1 MNLMC
6 IISLYNYWGK
16 GFISSSLWKII
27 LLSNDECTL
36 TKRFKSNSTKAV
48 ALIPYLFFY
57 SKWANWKWEHTSL
70 EQTRLAGLLGLPSEP
85 LHSHSSQPARPL
97 GSNWASP
104 LDAALLD
111 TCWEHSMQWAIG
123 MRIQKVWKPWMLL
136 LLLGN
141 LQCSPARCVLWNCP
155 DVACLT
161 KACTTRG
168 KQSARPANW
177 CKHIHRTG
185 LPSASWGQNVPRCL
199 FLYQLLLTVH
209 LNWRNIILFFFFFPL
224 WIKSFRTYLLFY
236 LTFKIYCLNTKLSVE
251 PFSGYSSAQL
261 NPGHR
266 NWCVYCSRALTVHLD
281 FFFSSGILPSANG
294 AQQFCSS
301 STNLLMYCFFF

>member
-1 MNLMC
+1 MKMKPLKEQEEVHNKQWTQKLQMFFHFFF
-6 IISLYNYWGK
+6 SLVGK
-16 GFISSSLWKII
+16 QWTLCALFPFTITGARDLFPLVYEKLYSWAMMSAHLQNVSKVTAPRQWHFIPL
-27 LLSNDECTL
+27 
-36 TKRFKSNSTKAV
+36 F
-48 ALIPYLFFY
+48 LIFFFY

-70 EQTRLAGLLGLPSEP
+70 EQTRLAGLLALPSEP

-161 KACTTRG
+161 KACTTPG

-177 CKHIHRTG
+177 CKHIYRTG

-209 LNWRNIILFFFFFPL
+209 LNWRNIILFFFFFPP
-224 WIKSFRTYLLFY
+224 
-236 LTFKIYCLNTKLSVE
+236 LN
-251 PFSGYSSAQL
+251 
-261 NPGHR
+261 
-266 NWCVYCSRALTVHLD
+266 
-281 FFFSSGILPSANG
+281 
-294 AQQFCSS
+294 
-301 STNLLMYCFFF
+301 